1 MLRETRMI
9 ANINRN
15 TGIPFGYISANQL
28 DSEVVD
34 QLMFGPQARNLSWER
49 CLEEFLREQRA
60 AFDCCSEEQL
70 ESNPYNDD
78 GEFDEA
84 LAEERAGDLY
94 MGDEE
99 IIEGELDGVKYATSW
114 LGGALN
120 FYIFESP
127 VIAKCRPCSP
137 CVQNAG
143 DLGSEGDYEAY
154 GVPEDWLYKEV
165 A

>member
-1 MLRETRMI
+1 MT
-9 ANINRN
+9 ANINHN
-15 TGIPFGYISANQL
+15 TNIPFGYISASKL

-34 QLMFGPQARNLSWER
+34 QLMFGPQARNLSWEEF
-49 CLEEFLREQRA
+49 LKEFLREQRA
-60 AFDCCSEEQL
+60 EFESASAGEL
-70 ESNPYNDD
+70 ESNPYNDN

-84 LAEERAGDLY
+84 YAEEVAGDLY
-94 MGDEE
+94 MGEEE
-99 IIEGELDGVKYATSW
+99 IIEGELEGVKYATSW

-127 VIAKCRPCSP
+127 WIAKCRPCSI
-137 CVQNAG
+137 CVPNAG

>member
-1 MLRETRMI
+1 MT
-9 ANINRN
+9 ANVNQN
-15 TGIPFGYISANQL
+15 TNIPFGYLSANQL

-49 CLEEFLREQRA
+49 FLEEYLRVQRA
-60 AFDCCSEEQL
+60 AFACSTEEEL
-70 ESNPYNDD
+70 ESNPYNLD

-84 LAEERAGDLY
+84 YAEECAGDFY

-99 IIEGELDGVKYATSW
+99 LIEGELDGVKYCTSW

-127 VIAKCRPCSP
+127 VISKCRPCSP
-137 CVQNAG
+137 CVPNAG

-154 GVPEDWLYKEV
+154 GVPEGWLYKEV